1 MLVETLVLL
10 STVLFT
16 MDVSPIGESTKSR
29 LQTVQDGVDTRGE
42 GFSALLDHVRTWE
55 GSAPF
60 LTTPDRSILL
70 SDPELFRGDIF
81 LLSGVVELVEPLGQ
95 PWEGVEELFIR
106 DREGN
111 LFGLYITGQSSV
123 SLQQSLQIPA
133 LFYKTI
139 SIEGRDNQLRVY
151 PTFVTSHHV
160 ILTSA
165 NQPMIPNAF
174 FAIILF
180 VFVVFVFYWIMKM
193 TKRKRYRRPMHS
205 IQTKDVL
212 LAANETE
219 GELPEN
225 PSEALAVMYDHS
237 RGDE

>member
-1 MLVETLVLL
+1 MLLETLVLL
-10 STVLFT
+10 SNVLFT
-16 MDVSPIGESTKSR
+16 LDISPIGESTKSR

-42 GFSALLDHVRTWE
+42 GFSALLDHVENWE
-55 GSAPF
+55 GSVPF

-81 LLSGVVELVEPLGQ
+81 LLSGVVELVEPLGP

-111 LFGLYITGQSSV
+111 LFGLYMIGQSSV
-123 SLQQSLQIPA
+123 PLHQSLQIPA

-139 SIEGRDNQLRVY
+139 SIEGRDKQIRVY
-151 PTFVTSHHV
+151 PTFVSSNHV

-165 NQPMIPNAF
+165 NQQMIPNAF
-174 FAIILF
+174 LAIILF

-193 TKRKRYRRPMHS
+193 TKRNRHRKPMHS

-212 LAANETE
+212 LAANETA
-219 GELPEN
+219 GELPEK
-225 PSEALAVMYDHS
+225 PSEALAIMYDHS